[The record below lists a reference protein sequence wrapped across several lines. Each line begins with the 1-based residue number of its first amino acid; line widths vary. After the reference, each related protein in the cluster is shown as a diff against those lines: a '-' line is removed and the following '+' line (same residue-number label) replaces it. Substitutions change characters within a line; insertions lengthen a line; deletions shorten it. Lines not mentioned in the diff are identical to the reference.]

1 MKTLLLMRHAKSGWD
16 TEGVS
21 DHDRP
26 LNDRGNRT
34 APAMGLV
41 LVKKGLVP
49 DLIVSSTA
57 LRARET
63 ALAVAAA
70 CEWKHEVRL
79 TRDLYM
85 AEPDDI
91 LSVVAQVPDEA
102 QRVLVVGHNPGM
114 EDLVSDLS
122 FMRNSMPTATIAMF
136 ELDVSSWSVPVDGKV
151 AKLVDVWRPREIG
164 D

>member
-1 MKTLLLMRHAKSGWD
+1 
-16 TEGVS
+16 
-21 DHDRP
+21 
-26 LNDRGNRT
+26 
-34 APAMGLV
+34 MGQLIV
-41 LVKKGLVP
+41 EKGLVP
-49 DLIVSSTA
+49 ELIVSSTA

-70 CEWKHEVRL
+70 CGWKPELRL
-79 TRDLYM
+79 THALYM
-85 AEPDDI
+85 AEPKNILQVVSRLADD
-91 LSVVAQVPDEA
+91 V

-122 FMRNSMPTATIAMF
+122 FMRNSMPTAALAKF
-136 ELDVSSWSVPVDGKV
+136 ELSIASWSEAVDGKV

>member
-1 MKTLLLMRHAKSGWD
+1 MRHAKSGWD

-26 LNDRGNRT
+26 LNDRGGRA
-34 APAMGLV
+34 APAMGQLLV
-41 LVKKGLVP
+41 QKGLVP
-49 DLIVSSTA
+49 ELIVSSTA

-70 CEWKHEVRL
+70 CEWKCEVRL

-91 LSVVAQVPDEA
+91 LQVVARLTDDVR
-102 QRVLVVGHNPGM
+102 RVLVVGHNPGM

-122 FMRNSMPTATIAMF
+122 FMRNSMPTATIAAF
-136 ELDVSSWSVPVDGKV
+136 EVGVNSWSTPIDGKV

>member
-1 MKTLLLMRHAKSGWD
+1 MKTLCLMRHAKSSWD
-16 TEGVS
+16 TEGVQ

-26 LNDRGNRT
+26 LNDRGQRA
-34 APAMGLV
+34 APAMGQLLV
-41 LVKKGLVP
+41 EKSLVP
-49 DLIVSSTA
+49 ELIVSSTA

-70 CEWKHEVRL
+70 CAWKPDLRL
-79 TRDLYM
+79 TRSLYM

-91 LSVVAQVPDEA
+91 LQVVAQLTDDVK
-102 QRVLVVGHNPGM
+102 RVLVVGHNPGM

-122 FMRNSMPTATIAMF
+122 FMRNSMPTAAVAKF
-136 ELDVSSWSVPVDGKV
+136 ELSVTSWSQPIDGKV